1 MTVSARTP
9 PDAASRPASL
19 PVRWLWVASAVT
31 ATAGVLHVFAAFDH
45 AQISAR
51 AAIAF
56 VLAAVTQFGIAG
68 WLALAARWPHMA
80 RPVVLAVAIAATVTF
95 VAAFVLVYTNYWVAG
110 LLGHNATAG
119 HGHGLAV
126 VLGPSRLSGSR
137 VVAGG
142 APDLLGWATVGLELV
157 GLAALVALLPRAWRN
172 RTIDVLL
179 GLVSVTW
186 LAWVA
191 GLIG

>member
-9 PDAASRPASL
+9 PVAASQHASL
-19 PVRWLWVASAVT
+19 PVRWLWLAVAVT
-31 ATAGVLHVFAAFDH
+31 ATAGVLHIFAAFDH

-51 AAIAF
+51 AAVAF
-56 VLAAVTQFGIAG
+56 ALAAVTQFGIAG

-80 RPVVLAVAIAATVTF
+80 RPVGLAVAITATVAF

-119 HGHGLAV
+119 HGHGPAV
-126 VLGPSRLSGSR
+126 VLAPYWLSGSR

-142 APDLLGWATVGLELV
+142 APDLLAWATVGVELV
-157 GLAALVALLPRAWRN
+157 GLVALVALLPRARRG
-172 RTIDVLL
+172 RTIDLLL
-179 GLVSVTW
+179 GLVGLTW
-186 LAWVA
+186 LAWAA